1 MSIVQSFEPVIG
13 LEPKVLILGSMPGI
27 ASLTEHQYYAHPR
40 NSFWPIMAQ
49 LLDIE
54 WSPVYSQRVSQLRQ
68 YPLILWDVL
77 RACDRKGSLDSAILT
92 EGRVAND
99 IAGLLSSHPTIRCIV
114 FNGGAADKMFKQQVA
129 STVDEIHRFD
139 LLRMPSTSPAHA
151 SQNFEQKLDQW
162 LRIADYFEIPRH
174 KNLDSPLTY
183 GNS

>member
-40 NSFWPIMAQ
+40 NAFWPIMAQ

-77 RACDRKGSLDSAILT
+77 RACDRKGSLDSAI
-92 EGRVAND
+92 
-99 IAGLLSSHPTIRCIV
+99 
-114 FNGGAADKMFKQQVA
+114 
-129 STVDEIHRFD
+129 
-139 LLRMPSTSPAHA
+139 
-151 SQNFEQKLDQW
+151 
-162 LRIADYFEIPRH
+162 
-174 KNLDSPLTY
+174 
-183 GNS
+183 